1 MAQLV
6 TSELSRKNHTSVL
19 WRSIRSRRCR
29 LLLWMA
35 VGVAIPLGWLSWMLF
50 GPRPALRFSERENQL
65 SRVWFDEG
73 DLISRQG
80 ASAKTSAGGVG
91 ADPIWDLRTWPS
103 DLKVVSFERAAAI
116 CLSRR
121 LEAIRD
127 SIEFTDDYYL
137 LRDYEDQVL
146 ASPAAVCDSSLASA
160 VVAYNRDW
168 CEWIR
173 TAVKTPVAIKESRL
187 QIKPAFICGHGEEFD
202 GPEVAS
208 LVDYARVLQLRVM
221 YWTGRGE
228 FEEVF
233 LDLTA
238 MSNLIQRERFIPKH
252 PRVAISFA
260 YVEGLLYETACS
272 VVLHSEGLPEPLE
285 KLIVDLAQFDRA
297 AALAEEMD
305 HAHRLVALIQL
316 QSQHQEPRVT
326 RQECQSFQEFLQR
339 RFEESRVDW
348 DASLKQHQ
356 IFFDHVRDTV
366 RLRQTAGGF
375 QIALAD
381 SLNVVGKSSPDQKL
395 TSEFIQTFSQLVPYC
410 RASSEL
416 RVRQRMLGVLLEISR
431 YRRQHGEFPDS
442 LADIDW
448 SSWATE
454 VALWQDPHSGA
465 NFIYRRTGA
474 GFILYS
480 VGHNGKDDGGVESLD
495 DLPPA
500 YRTANWKNSQTGRS
514 VDDIVYCSDAD

>member
-6 TSELSRKNHTSVL
+6 RSELIRERHTGVL
-19 WRSIRSRRCR
+19 RRLVSSRRFR

-35 VGVAIPLGWLSWMLF
+35 VGLAIPLGWLSWMLF
-50 GPRPALRFSERENQL
+50 GTRPALQFSAKENQL

-73 DLISRQG
+73 DLTSRHWSPVKIS
-80 ASAKTSAGGVG
+80 ADGVG
-91 ADPIWDLRTWPS
+91 VDPIWDLRTWPS
-103 DLKVVSFERAAAI
+103 DLEIVSIGRAAAI
-116 CLSRR
+116 CLRRR
-121 LEAIRD
+121 LDAIRD
-127 SIEFTDDYYL
+127 SGEFTDEYWL
-137 LRDYEDQVL
+137 LRDYEDQIL
-146 ASPAAVCDSSLASA
+146 TSPTAVCDSTLASA

-173 TAVKTPVAIKESRL
+173 AAVETPVAMRESRL
-187 QIKPAFICGHGEEFD
+187 QIKPAFFCGHGLEFN

-208 LVDYARVLQLRVM
+208 LVDYARVLQLRIM

-252 PRVAISFA
+252 PRVATRFA
-260 YVEGLLYETACS
+260 SAEGLLYDTACS
-272 VVLHSEGLPEPLE
+272 VVLHSESLPEPLE
-285 KLIVDLAQFDRA
+285 NLILDLAQFDRA

-305 HAHRLVALIQL
+305 HAHRLIALTQL
-316 QSQHQEPRVT
+316 QTKHQEPRVT
-326 RQECQSFQEFLQR
+326 REECQSFREFLQS
-339 RFEESRVDW
+339 RFEESQVNW
-348 DASLKQHQ
+348 DTSLKQHR

-366 RLRQTAGGF
+366 ERWQTDDEF
-375 QIALAD
+375 QAVIFG
-381 SLNVVGKSSPDQKL
+381 SLKVVGESSSGKEL
-395 TSEFIQTFSQLVPYC
+395 TSEFIGTFSQLVPYFG
-410 RASSEL
+410 ALSEL
-416 RVRQRMLGVLLEISR
+416 RVQQRMLGVLLEISR
-431 YRRQHGEFPDS
+431 WRRQHGEFPDS
-442 LADIDW
+442 LADIDR

-465 NFIYRRTGA
+465 DLIYRRTGA

-480 VGHNGKDDGGVESLD
+480 IGRNGEDDGGVESLD

-500 YRTANWKNSQTGRS
+500 YRTGKWKNSQTGRAM
-514 VDDIVYCSDAD
+514 DDIVYCWGGD